1 MSLNIEPAYLRYIY
15 DGLEKGS
22 IHPENPADLPD
33 GLIGLYDEA
42 FDERFS
48 VVERERLLRRFAI
61 WALLKKAVSA
71 EFVAEVLSDNEDGI
85 QDFISTYS
93 AWFNSPESGKYQLY
107 HERLKVYLLQ
117 KLSERDIA
125 DLNELIVDYLK
136 QKVHLS
142 KSNESVQYCYQH
154 LGFHLYLSGFLFN
167 NGDLLGYY
175 CLDDEFKK
183 KQFEVSGYFDWEE
196 TLLTFGIEYF
206 AFIDDS
212 ICERIVFEKAKIQ
225 FKKKDINLIL
235 ALVRSGEMEIV
246 FRFFEN
252 LRETDYIL
260 RVETAYF
267 YFLSFFEIFEKL
279 DWDFGQR
286 KYYAS
291 SLLEIFQN
299 NFRWD
304 GGMTISQY
312 VDVNISFRLHCY
324 FLQYELD
331 FNSIAVLS
339 EFDDCF
345 DFSTDEPLKYIG
357 SNHLEQV
364 KIILTDRK
372 KYNYG
377 VKDVNSN
384 DFFQSDLTTTE
395 AINAELDKIIQC
407 YSKSTLIIGHLAYS
421 SQLTGSF
428 SELCAF
434 IVFALSKNGISRNL
448 TYKLLNGYSFTRRLF
463 RKSEVIGISS
473 DGVFIL
479 SGTPDDLYGKRTL
492 SISREDVSHRERS
505 DLSLFELI
513 EEGLDFEQ
521 FILFEQAI
529 QYQLLLKNR
538 MSTDED
544 PMLMLLYLDLSEFH
558 QRQEPKDLLSLLSA
572 LIVEISLNINE
583 DRLIEYLDGLTE
595 YIDGNPEDSEKFESN
610 DFIQIVEFF
619 NINYLEN
626 ILSNCISYI
635 QEELIQAYMNFSHF
649 HLSVRAGC
657 KLINLFSKL
666 KIEYNEDQIVDRI
679 IEDVNS
685 LNEVKDYNE
694 IFDIEDSFITEI
706 FDKPYFT
713 KFYEAVK
720 SVYMEQVRTKM
731 SKYIFEDIIRVKGL
745 SLSTLEF
752 FKANSQDFPNMYLWG
767 RIELSEQLFK
777 HFRYKPY
784 SLICEYND
792 YLLEKFL
799 LTIVTRGEF
808 ETGESASILQY
819 FGLNWVIELDQE
831 FKRLLNEK

>member
-1 MSLNIEPAYLRYIY
+1 MSISLEPAYLRFIY

-33 GLIGLYDEA
+33 GLIGLYEDA
-42 FDERFS
+42 FDERIS
-48 VVERERLLRRFAI
+48 IVERERLLRRFAI

-71 EFVAEVLSDNEDGI
+71 TFVAEVLSDNEEEI

-125 DLNELIVDYLK
+125 DLNESIVDFMK
-136 QKVHLS
+136 QKVHQS

-154 LGFHLYLSGFLFN
+154 LGFHLHLNGFLCN
-167 NGDLLGYY
+167 DGDLLEQY

-183 KQFEVSGYFDWEE
+183 KQFEISGYFDWEE

-212 ICERIVFEKAKIQ
+212 VCERIVFEKAKIQ

-299 NFRWD
+299 NFQWD
-304 GGMTISQY
+304 GGMTISQF
-312 VDVNISFRLHCY
+312 VDVNITFRLHCY

-331 FNSIAVLS
+331 FDSIAVFS
-339 EFDDCF
+339 EYDDCF
-345 DFSTDEPLKYIG
+345 EFSTDEPLKYIG
-357 SNHLEQV
+357 SNHLEHV
-364 KIILTDRK
+364 KIILTDRE

-377 VKDVNSN
+377 VKDVNPN
-384 DFFQSDLTTTE
+384 DFFQSDLATSE
-395 AINAELDKIIQC
+395 VINSDLERIVQR
-407 YSKSTLIIGHLAYS
+407 YSKSRLVTGHLAYS
-421 SQLTGSF
+421 SQLTVNF
-428 SELCAF
+428 SELCTF
-434 IVFALSKNGISRNL
+434 IVLALSKNGISLNL
-448 TYKLLNGYSFTRRLF
+448 TRKLLNSYEEAISIG
-463 RKSEVIGISS
+463 SEGMYRVNGSHEDS
-473 DGVFIL
+473 DGN
-479 SGTPDDLYGKRTL
+479 STL
-492 SISREDVSHRERS
+492 SISREDVSQRGS
-505 DLSLFELI
+505 GDLSLFELI
-513 EEGLDFEQ
+513 EEGLDFEK
-521 FILFEQAI
+521 FILFDQAI

-544 PMLMLLYLDLSEFH
+544 PMLMLLYIDLSEFH
-558 QRQEPKDLLSLLSA
+558 QSQEPKDLFSLLSA

-595 YIDGNPEDSEKFESN
+595 FIDENPEDSEKFESN
-610 DFIQIVEFF
+610 DFIQIIEFF

-626 ILSNCISYI
+626 SLSNCVTYI

-649 HLSVRAGC
+649 HLSVIAGC

-694 IFDIEDSFITEI
+694 IYDIEDSLITEI
-706 FDKPYFT
+706 FEKPYFT

-752 FKANSQDFPNMYLWG
+752 FKVNSQDFPNMYLWG
-767 RIELSEQLFK
+767 RITLSEQLFK

-784 SLICEYND
+784 STICEYND

-799 LTIVTRGEF
+799 LTIVTRGDF
-808 ETGESASILQY
+808 STGESASILEY
-819 FGLNWVIELDQE
+819 FGLNWLLELDKE
-831 FKRLLNEK
+831 YNRLISGL

>member
-1 MSLNIEPAYLRYIY
+1 MSVNIEPAYLRFIY

-33 GLIGLYDEA
+33 GLIGLYEDA
-42 FDERFS
+42 FDERIS
-48 VVERERLLRRFAI
+48 IVERGRLLRRFAI

-71 EFVAEVLSDNEDGI
+71 AFVAEVLSDNEDEI

-136 QKVHLS
+136 QKVHQS

-154 LGFHLYLSGFLFN
+154 LGFHLFLNGFLFN
-167 NGDLLGYY
+167 NGDLLGHY

-196 TLLTFGIEYF
+196 TLLTYGIEYF
-206 AFIDDS
+206 AFIDDP
-212 ICERIVFEKAKIQ
+212 ICERIVCEKSKIQ

-235 ALVRSGEMEIV
+235 ALVRSGEMEVV

-252 LRETDYIL
+252 VRETDYIL
-260 RVETAYF
+260 RAETAYF

-299 NFRWD
+299 NFQWD

-331 FNSIAVLS
+331 FDSIAVFS
-339 EFDDCF
+339 EYDGCF

-357 SNHLEQV
+357 SNHLELV
-364 KIILTDRK
+364 KVVLSDRK

-377 VKDVNSN
+377 VKDVDLN
-384 DFFQSDLTTTE
+384 DFFQSDFATSE
-395 AINAELDKIIQC
+395 VINSDLQRIVQC
-407 YSKSTLIIGHLAYS
+407 YSKSRLVTGHLAYS
-421 SQLTGSF
+421 SLLTKSF

-434 IVFALSKNGISRNL
+434 IVLALSKNGVSRNL
-448 TYKLLNGYSFTRRLF
+448 TRKLVNSYSEHIALSSNGAIRVSG
-463 RKSEVIGISS
+463 SPEDSS
-473 DGVFIL
+473 
-479 SGTPDDLYGKRTL
+479 GKNTL
-492 SISREDVSHRERS
+492 SISREVISQRGRGE
-505 DLSLFELI
+505 LSLFELI
-513 EEGLDFEQ
+513 EGGLDFEQ
-521 FILFEQAI
+521 FILFEHAI
-529 QYQLLLKNR
+529 QYQLLLNNR
-538 MSTDED
+538 MSPDED
-544 PMLMLLYLDLSEFH
+544 PMLMLLYINLSEFY
-558 QRQEPKDLLSLLSA
+558 QSQEPKDLLSILSE
-572 LIVEISLNINE
+572 LIIEISLDSNE
-583 DRLIEYLDGLTE
+583 DILVKCLDNLTE
-595 YIDGNPEDSEKFESN
+595 CIDSQHEDSEKFESN
-610 DFIQIVEFF
+610 DFIQLIDTF
-619 NINYLEN
+619 NISHLESS
-626 ILSNCISYI
+626 LANCVSYI

-649 HLSVRAGC
+649 HLSVIAGC

-666 KIEYNEDQIVDRI
+666 KIDFNEDQIVARI

-694 IFDIEDSFITEI
+694 IFDIEDSFISEI
-706 FDKPYFT
+706 FEKPYFT

-752 FKANSQDFPNMYLWG
+752 FKLNNQDFPNMYLWG

-777 HFRYKPY
+777 HVRYKPY

-792 YLLEKFL
+792 YLLKKFL
-799 LTIVTRGEF
+799 LTIVTRGDF
-808 ETGESASILQY
+808 ATGDSALILEY
-819 FGLNWVIELDQE
+819 FGLNWLLELDKE
-831 FKRLLNEK
+831 YNRLISGL

>member
-1 MSLNIEPAYLRYIY
+1 MSISLEPAYLRYIY

-22 IHPENPADLPD
+22 IHAENAADLPD
-33 GLIGLYDEA
+33 GLIGLYEDA
-42 FDERFS
+42 FDERIS
-48 VVERERLLRRFAI
+48 IVERERLLRRFAI

-71 EFVAEVLSDNEDGI
+71 AFVAQVLSDNEDEI

-136 QKVHLS
+136 QKVHQS
-142 KSNESVQYCYQH
+142 KSNETVQYCYQH
-154 LGFHLYLSGFLFN
+154 LGFHLYLSGFLLN
-167 NGDLLGYY
+167 NADLLERY

-206 AFIDDS
+206 AFLDDS

-235 ALVRSGEMEIV
+235 ALVRRGEMEIV

-286 KYYAS
+286 KYFAS

-299 NFRWD
+299 NFQWD
-304 GGMTISQY
+304 SGMTISQY
-312 VDVNISFRLHCY
+312 VDVNITFRLHCY
-324 FLQYELD
+324 FLQYDLD
-331 FNSIAVLS
+331 FKSIAVLS

-364 KIILTDRK
+364 KVILTDRK

-377 VKDVNSN
+377 VKDVISN
-384 DFFQSDLTTTE
+384 DFFQSDFSISE
-395 AINAELDKIIQC
+395 VINGDLEKIIQS
-407 YSKSTLIIGHLAYS
+407 YSKSRLITGHLAYS
-421 SQLTGSF
+421 SQLTVSF
-428 SELCAF
+428 SELCSF
-434 IVFALSKNGISRNL
+434 IVSALSKIGISRNL
-448 TYKLLNGYSFTRRLF
+448 TRKLLNGYS
-463 RKSEVIGISS
+463 EAIGIGSEGIYRVNGSLENS
-473 DGVFIL
+473 DDN
-479 SGTPDDLYGKRTL
+479 STL
-492 SISREDVSHRERS
+492 SISREDVSQRGRG

-513 EEGLDFEQ
+513 EQGLDFEQ
-521 FILFEQAI
+521 FILFEQDI
-529 QYQLLLKNR
+529 QYQLLLENR

-558 QRQEPKDLLSLLSA
+558 QSQEPKDLLSLLSA

-595 YIDGNPEDSEKFESN
+595 FIDENPEDSEKFESN
-610 DFIQIVEFF
+610 DFIQIIEFF
-619 NINYLEN
+619 NINYLDN
-626 ILSNCISYI
+626 SLSNCVSYI

-649 HLSVRAGC
+649 HLSVIAGC

-694 IFDIEDSFITEI
+694 IFDIEDSFITDI
-706 FDKPYFT
+706 FEKSYFT
-713 KFYEAVK
+713 KFHDTVK
-720 SVYMEQVRTKM
+720 SVYMDQVRTKM
-731 SKYIFEDIIRVKGL
+731 SKSIFEDIIRVKGL

-752 FKANSQDFPNMYLWG
+752 FKVNSQDFPNMYLWAK
-767 RIELSEQLFK
+767 IELSEQLFK
-777 HFRYKPY
+777 HFKYKPY
-784 SLICEYND
+784 ALIREYND
-792 YLLEKFL
+792 YLLENFL
-799 LTIVTRGEF
+799 LTIVTRRDF
-808 ETGESASILQY
+808 TTDDSAPILEY
-819 FGLNWVIELDQE
+819 FGLNWLLELDNE
-831 FKRLLNEK
+831 YNRLISGL

>member
-1 MSLNIEPAYLRYIY
+1 MSISLEPAYLRFIY

-33 GLIGLYDEA
+33 GLIGLYEDA
-42 FDERFS
+42 FDERIS
-48 VVERERLLRRFAI
+48 IVERGRLLRRFAI

-71 EFVAEVLSDNEDGI
+71 AFVAELLSDNEDEI

-136 QKVHLS
+136 QKVHQS
-142 KSNESVQYCYQH
+142 KSNETVQYCYQH
-154 LGFHLYLSGFLFN
+154 LGFHLHLNGFLCN
-167 NGDLLGYY
+167 DGNLLEQY

-183 KQFEVSGYFDWEE
+183 KQFEISGYFDWEE

-206 AFIDDS
+206 AFLDDS

-235 ALVRSGEMEIV
+235 ALVRRGEMEIV

-286 KYYAS
+286 KYFAS

-299 NFRWD
+299 NFQWD
-304 GGMTISQY
+304 SGMTISQY
-312 VDVNISFRLHCY
+312 VDVNITFRLHCY
-324 FLQYELD
+324 FLQYDLD

-377 VKDVNSN
+377 VKDVISN
-384 DFFQSDLTTTE
+384 DFFQSDLATTE
-395 AINAELDKIIQC
+395 AINAELEKIVQC

-448 TYKLLNGYSFTRRLF
+448 TYKLLDGYSFARRLF

-473 DGVFIL
+473 DCVFRL
-479 SGTPDDLYGKRTL
+479 SGTPDDLYGKNTL

-505 DLSLFELI
+505 DLSLFELV
-513 EEGLDFEQ
+513 EEGMDFDQFVSIEQ
-521 FILFEQAI
+521 GI
-529 QYQLLLKNR
+529 QYQLLMDNR
-538 MSTDED
+538 MSIDDD
-544 PMLMLLYLDLSEFH
+544 PRLMLLYLDLSEFY
-558 QRQEPKDLLSLLSA
+558 QSQEAKDLLSILSA
-572 LIVEISLNINE
+572 LIIEISLNTNEELVIN
-583 DRLIEYLDGLTE
+583 YLDNLTE
-595 YIDGNPEDSEKFESN
+595 CIETQSENSEKFESN
-610 DFIQIVEFF
+610 DFIQIIEFF

-626 ILSNCISYI
+626 SLSNCVSYI

-666 KIEYNEDQIVDRI
+666 KIEYNEDQIIDRI

-694 IFDIEDSFITEI
+694 ILDIEDSFISEI
-706 FDKPYFT
+706 FDKPYLS

-752 FKANSQDFPNMYLWG
+752 FKVNSQDFPNMYLWG

-808 ETGESASILQY
+808 ATGESASILEY
-819 FGLNWVIELDQE
+819 FGLNWLLELDNDYN
-831 FKRLLNEK
+831 RLISDL

>member
-1 MSLNIEPAYLRYIY
+1 MSISLEPAYLRFIY

-22 IHPENPADLPD
+22 IHADNPADLPD
-33 GLIGLYDEA
+33 GLIGLYEDA
-42 FDERFS
+42 FDERIS
-48 VVERERLLRRFAI
+48 IVERVRLLRRFAI
-61 WALLKKAVSA
+61 WALLKKAVSTA
-71 EFVAEVLSDNEDGI
+71 FVAEVLREEEDEI
-85 QDFISTYS
+85 QDFIATYS
-93 AWFNSPESGKYQLY
+93 AWFNSPDSGKYQLY

-125 DLNELIVDYLK
+125 DLNESIVDYLK
-136 QKVHLS
+136 QKVHQS

-154 LGFHLYLSGFLFN
+154 LGFHLYLKGFLFN
-167 NGDLLGYY
+167 NGDLLEQY

-196 TLLTFGIEYF
+196 TLLTYGIEYF
-206 AFIDDS
+206 AFLDNS
-212 ICERIVFEKAKIQ
+212 ICERLVFEKAKIQ

-235 ALVRSGEMEIV
+235 ALVRRGEMEIV

-286 KYYAS
+286 KFFAS
-291 SLLEIFQN
+291 SLLEIVQN
-299 NFRWD
+299 NFQWD
-304 GGMTISQY
+304 GEMTISQF
-312 VDVNISFRLHCY
+312 VDVNLTFRLHCY
-324 FLQYELD
+324 FLQYDLD
-331 FNSIAVLS
+331 FKSIAVLS

-345 DFSTDEPLKYIG
+345 DFSIDEPLKYIG

-377 VKDVNSN
+377 VKDVISN
-384 DFFQSDLTTTE
+384 DFFQSDLATTE
-395 AINAELDKIIQC
+395 AINAELEKIIQC
-407 YSKSTLIIGHLAYS
+407 YSKSRLIMEHLAYS
-421 SQLTGSF
+421 SQLTVSF
-428 SELCAF
+428 SELCTF
-434 IVFALSKNGISRNL
+434 IVLALSKKGISYNL
-448 TYKLLNGYSFTRRLF
+448 TRKLLKSYREAFSINSRGMYRVNGSH
-463 RKSEVIGISS
+463 EDS
-473 DGVFIL
+473 DGN
-479 SGTPDDLYGKRTL
+479 STL
-492 SISREDVSHRERS
+492 SISREEVSQIERG

-521 FILFEQAI
+521 FVSFEQGI
-529 QYQLLLKNR
+529 KYQLLMDNR
-538 MSTDED
+538 ISIDDD
-544 PMLMLLYLDLSEFH
+544 PRLMLLYLDLSEFY
-558 QRQEPKDLLSLLSA
+558 QSQEAKDLLSILSV

-583 DRLIEYLDGLTE
+583 NRLIEYLDGLTE
-595 YIDGNPEDSEKFESN
+595 FIDENLEDFEKFESN
-610 DFIQIVEFF
+610 DFIQIIEFF

-626 ILSNCISYI
+626 SLSNCVSYI
-635 QEELIQAYMNFSHF
+635 QDELIQAYMNFSHF

-679 IEDVNS
+679 IEDVKS

-694 IFDIEDSFITEI
+694 IFDIVDSFITEI
-706 FDKPYFT
+706 FDKLYFT

-731 SKYIFEDIIRVKGL
+731 SKNIFEDIIRVKGL

-752 FKANSQDFPNMYLWG
+752 FKLNSQDFPNMYLWG

-777 HFRYKPY
+777 HFKYKPY

-799 LTIVTRGEF
+799 LTIVTRGDF
-808 ETGESASILQY
+808 TTTESASILEY
-819 FGLNWVIELDQE
+819 FGLNWLLELDNE
-831 FKRLLNEK
+831 YNRLISSL

>member
-1 MSLNIEPAYLRYIY
+1 MSISLEPAYLRYIY

-22 IHPENPADLPD
+22 IHPDNPADLPD

-42 FDERFS
+42 FDERIS

-61 WALLKKAVSA
+61 WALLKKAVSTA
-71 EFVAEVLSDNEDGI
+71 FVAEVLREDEDEI

-125 DLNELIVDYLK
+125 DLNLSIVDYLK
-136 QKVHLS
+136 QKVHQS

-154 LGFHLYLSGFLFN
+154 LGFHLYLIGFLCN
-167 NGDLLGYY
+167 NGALLEQY

-183 KQFEVSGYFDWEE
+183 KQFEISGYFDWEE

-206 AFIDDS
+206 AFLDDS

-225 FKKKDINLIL
+225 FKKKDVNLIL
-235 ALVRSGEMEIV
+235 ALVRRGEMEIV

-286 KYYAS
+286 KYFAS
-291 SLLEIFQN
+291 TLLEVFQN
-299 NFRWD
+299 NFQWD
-304 GGMTISQY
+304 GGMTISQF
-312 VDVNISFRLHCY
+312 VDVNITFRLHCY
-324 FLQYELD
+324 FLQYDLD
-331 FNSIAVLS
+331 FMSIAVLS

-345 DFSTDEPLKYIG
+345 DFSIDEPLKYIG
-357 SNHLEQV
+357 SSHLEQV
-364 KIILTDRK
+364 KIILTDRN
-372 KYNYG
+372 KYSYG
-377 VKDVNSN
+377 VKDVISN
-384 DFFQSDLTTTE
+384 DFFQSDLATTE
-395 AINAELDKIIQC
+395 AINAEVEKIIQC
-407 YSKSTLIIGHLAYS
+407 YSKSRLIMEHLAYS
-421 SQLTGSF
+421 SQLTVSF
-428 SELCAF
+428 SELCTF
-434 IVFALSKNGISRNL
+434 IVFALSKKGISHNL
-448 TYKLLNGYSFTRRLF
+448 TRKLLKSYREAISIGSEGMFRVNGSP
-463 RKSEVIGISS
+463 EDS
-473 DGVFIL
+473 DGN
-479 SGTPDDLYGKRTL
+479 STL
-492 SISREDVSHRERS
+492 SISREDISQRGRG

-544 PMLMLLYLDLSEFH
+544 PMVMLLYLDLSEFH
-558 QRQEPKDLLSLLSA
+558 QSQEPKDLLSLLSA

-583 DRLIEYLDGLTE
+583 ERLIEYLDGLTE
-595 YIDGNPEDSEKFESN
+595 FIDENPEDSEKFESN
-610 DFIQIVEFF
+610 DFIQLIDFF
-619 NINYLEN
+619 NISHLEN
-626 ILSNCISYI
+626 SLSNCLSYI

-649 HLSVRAGC
+649 HLSVIAGC

-666 KIEYNEDQIVDRI
+666 KIEYNENQIVDRI

-694 IFDIEDSFITEI
+694 ILYIEYSFITEI

-745 SLSTLEF
+745 SFSTLEF
-752 FKANSQDFPNMYLWG
+752 FKVNSQDFPNMYLWG

-808 ETGESASILQY
+808 TTGESASILEY

-831 FKRLLNEK
+831 FERLLNEK